1 MTSNDLQWPRMIH
14 FWLFLALL
22 DYFWQFPASSDF
34 FWPFLAL
41 SGSFWLFLPISAYVW
56 LFLAF
61 FFCYFYIE
69 RSTDLRWL
77 LHPVIIIHPKMTL
90 FQPVIVFFGLVLLWL
105 IAWLR
110 EGLCEFGDHLVTI
123 WILLG
128 YHSVVTLEL
137 LGYLMTTCR
146 AHICLVDTWPLL
158 LIMTSFFNEYSNHVA
173 KCKP

>member
-1 MTSNDLQWPRMIH
+1 MQPLDKNDTVMGENLTKQSWLVSY
-14 FWLFLALL
+14 FVLFLTIFGHFRLL
-22 DYFWQFPASSDF
+22 LTF
-34 FWPFLAL
+34 
-41 SGSFWLFLPISAYVW
+41 SGLFWLFLPLSGYFC
-56 LFLAF
+56 LFLPMSGYF
-61 FFCYFYIE
+61 WLFFCYFYIE

-146 AHICLVDTWPLL
+146 AHICLVDTLFC
-158 LIMTSFFNEYSNHVA
+158 S
-173 KCKP
+173 